1 MNSQLFIDIKNSYIF
16 KFYEMLLKIF
26 KFVPIFKWVAG
37 ITFLIGFLSLFIEN
51 LHTISKILLIPVFVV
66 GIFFGIVGMISHMLV
81 GFKIKKL
88 SKKYNMEDVYIKKI
102 IQEIYEN

>member
-26 KFVPIFKWVAG
+26 KFVPIFKWVA
-37 ITFLIGFLSLFIEN
+37 IISFLIGFLSLFIEN
-51 LHTISKILLIPVFVV
+51 LHTISKVLLIPVFVV